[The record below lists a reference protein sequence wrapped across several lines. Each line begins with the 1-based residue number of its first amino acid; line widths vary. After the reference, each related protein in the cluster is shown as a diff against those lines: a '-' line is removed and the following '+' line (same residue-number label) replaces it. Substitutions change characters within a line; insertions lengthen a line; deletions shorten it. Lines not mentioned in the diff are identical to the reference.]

1 MSAVLNRSCCRSVQR
16 WASTALHL
24 TKFLCHHILT
34 SSYVANMVNLLS
46 VKQADWMRSSKETR
60 NFISTRTKQA
70 ATRMSPLAY
79 VKPREACSILRC
91 SLCSFRPL
99 SALQSNVSTASL
111 GLVCS
116 LTHMNVGEVIR
127 SPANGVALIHWC
139 TSGSDAPR
147 NNVLTKEMKKTAGVR
162 GCKQWRFKT

>member
-16 WASTALHL
+16 WASTALHF

-46 VKQADWMRSSKETR
+46 VTSWLDDPTPVGSSKETQ

-99 SALQSNVSTASL
+99 SALRSNVSTASV

-116 LTHMNVGEVIR
+116 LTHVNVGEVIR

-147 NNVLTKEMKKTAGVR
+147 NNVLTKEVKKM
-162 GCKQWRFKT
+162 